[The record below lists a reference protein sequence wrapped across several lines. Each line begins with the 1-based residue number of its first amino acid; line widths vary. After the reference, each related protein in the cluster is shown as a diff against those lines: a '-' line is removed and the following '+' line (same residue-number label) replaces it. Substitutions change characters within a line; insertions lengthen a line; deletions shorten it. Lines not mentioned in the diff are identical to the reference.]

1 MIWIVLGVLLWSF
14 THFFKR
20 LAPGARAAMTER
32 MGNASKGVIA
42 LVLVASIVL
51 MVIGLRTAPFVDL
64 WFLPPFVIHINNL
77 LMVIA
82 VILLGL
88 GASKSRLRGKMR
100 HPMLTGVVVWSIAH
114 LLVNGHLAAVVLFG
128 GIGLW
133 ALIEMV
139 LINRSEAAPAA
150 FTGGSL
156 FGDIRLLV
164 ISAIVFAVIA
174 AIHTWLGVWPFP
186 G

>member
-1 MIWIVLGVLLWSF
+1 MIWIILGVLLWSF

-20 LAPGARAAMTER
+20 LAPGARAAMTDR
-32 MGNASKGVIA
+32 MGNASRGVIA

-51 MVIGLRTAPFVDL
+51 MVIGMRSAPFVDL

-77 LMVIA
+77 LMLIA
-82 VILLGL
+82 VILLGA
-88 GASKSRLRGKMR
+88 GSSKSRLRGKLR
-100 HPMLTGVVVWSIAH
+100 HPMLAGVVVWSVAH
-114 LLVNGHLAAVVLFG
+114 LLVNGHLAAVLLFG

-133 ALIEMV
+133 ALIQMQIV
-139 LINRSEAAPAA
+139 NRAEPAPDP

-156 FGDIRLLV
+156 VGDIRLLV
-164 ISAIVFAVIA
+164 ISAVVFAVNTG
-174 AIHTWLGVWPFP
+174 IHTWLGVWPFP